1 MSIILSPSQTEAQ
14 FRITNFLHDLGK
26 KNKMFLLAGSAGTGK
41 STLISEILSAP
52 DFKMKKIVFSA
63 TTNKAVSILQKMCL
77 EKREV
82 YENMDIGFLT
92 IHKLL
97 KIKRKINKDGEELFH
112 TDIDNNHIIVKNKQP
127 KSIFNYDIIV
137 IDESSMISFD
147 IMLSLQKIIDKMKGK
162 VIFLGDKAQL
172 PPVNETESIVFSN
185 DIPNYELKEIM
196 RYKGNLVLLANKF
209 RDLVFDRKTQISFK
223 EYKEKNI
230 KTYSNYS
237 KWILQYLKEVK
248 LLKEKGNSIQ
258 ILLDKLPIFLV
269 YTNRICHQINRDIR
283 KQIFPDTREKYLE
296 GEIILFNNYYYQRIR
311 KTMNVDI
318 TPDTN
323 LEKNKRDEVE
333 YEDIK
338 YYTSQKS
345 VVKKVN
351 IGEYNLESLT
361 KVLSLEIQKLLSR
374 FQIQNTMNYEEK
386 NAIDMIDLQ
395 NVYLSKLEET
405 IQELTLL
412 SIKHYILTLQD
423 DKSIW
428 VIHEDTQREMEIV
441 TEKTRE
447 ELHKFKKFFLRKYG
461 KQKEIKVLLDKMM
474 TTVWECFYEE
484 VLDKFAD
491 ISYGYSITTH
501 KSQGSTFCSVY
512 LHLANIINCNSNEDE
527 SYRCLYTA
535 LTRSSKKVH
544 ILLK

>member
-1 MSIILSPSQTEAQ
+1 MSLQLSASQTEAQ
-14 FRITNFLHDLGK
+14 GRITNFLHDLGK

-52 DFKMKKIVFSA
+52 EFKKKKIVFSA

-77 EKREV
+77 EKQEV
-82 YENMDIGFLT
+82 YEDMDIVFLT

-97 KIKRKINKDGEELFH
+97 KIKRKINKDGVELFQ
-112 TDIDNNHIIVKNKQP
+112 TDIDRDSKKITQA

-137 IDESSMISFD
+137 IDESSMISLD
-147 IMLSLQKIIDKMKGK
+147 IMQSLQKIIYKMKGK

-230 KTYSNYS
+230 KTYSTYP
-237 KWILQYLKEVK
+237 KWIQQYLKEVAA
-248 LLKEKGNSIQ
+248 LKEKGGSIQ
-258 ILLDKLPIFLV
+258 NLLDKLPIFLV
-269 YTNRICHQINRDIR
+269 YTNRMCHQINRDVR
-283 KQIFPDTREKYLE
+283 KQIFPHTRDKYLE
-296 GEIILFNNYYYQRIR
+296 GEIILFNNYYYQRVR
-311 KTMNVDI
+311 K
-318 TPDTN
+318 PTN
-323 LEKNKRDEVE
+323 LVPTEVKKDNEKEKDKE

-345 VVKKVN
+345 VVRKVDVS
-351 IGEYNLESLT
+351 EYKLESLT
-361 KVLSLEIQKLLSR
+361 KILALEIPKLLSR
-374 FQIQNTMNYEEK
+374 FQIQNTIGTEQENSV
-386 NAIDMIDLQ
+386 DMIELEEL
-395 NVYLSKLEET
+395 YLSKLEET
-405 IQELTLL
+405 IQELTSLTV
-412 SIKHYILTLQD
+412 KHYILTLQD
-423 DKSIW
+423 NKSIM
-428 VIHEDTQREMEIV
+428 VIHEDTEREMEIV

-447 ELHKFKKFFLRKYG
+447 QLHKFKKFFLRKYG
-461 KQKEIKVLLDKMM
+461 KQKEIKVLLDKLM
-474 TTVWECFYEE
+474 TTVWECFYAE

-501 KSQGSTFCSVY
+501 KSQGSTFRSVY
-512 LHLANIINCNSNEDE
+512 LHLANIINCNSNEEE

-544 ILLK
+544 ILVK